1 MRGFCPK
8 CKEYRSDEGLDAWRI
23 IWQNNLPICEKCG
36 SIVDLW
42 LNEKRNGS
50 EQKDGQ

>member
-42 LNEKRNGS
+42 LNEKRNES
-50 EQKDGQ
+50 E